1 MARPQRYHAGLPPG
15 SWRVGRSQRS
25 IPFLAADLPEDKAQ
39 KARDWAIARCGRLP
53 HGLSLWNMISAFYGT
68 DVTRKLIDER
78 QQDLRRSAEAS
89 RRTTRSLRGRWTRG
103 KDECDAGQKG
113 PAKGTLKPR
122 DKVSTLL
129 HRRPRP
135 AGALHFGGNC

>member
-1 MARPQRYHAGLPPG
+1 
-15 SWRVGRSQRS
+15 
-25 IPFLAADLPEDKAQ
+25 
-39 KARDWAIARCGRLP
+39 
-53 HGLSLWNMISAFYGT
+53 MISAFYGT

-89 RRTTRSLRGRWTRG
+89 RRWTRG

-122 DKVSTLL
+122 EKASTLL